1 LQKRKIAQIDQKEQA
16 AKDMKDRIQAQA
28 DQDKAAED
36 TSEAQDDTGGDT
48 MGEQV
53 IADQKA

>member
-1 LQKRKIAQIDQKEQA
+1 
-16 AKDMKDRIQAQA
+16 MKDRIQAQA